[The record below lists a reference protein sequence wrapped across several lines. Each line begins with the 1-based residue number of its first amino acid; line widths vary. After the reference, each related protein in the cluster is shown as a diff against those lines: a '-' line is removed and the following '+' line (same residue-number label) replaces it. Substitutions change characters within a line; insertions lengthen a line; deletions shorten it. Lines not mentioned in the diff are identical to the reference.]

1 MRRELTNDERKAI
14 VASLEKEEKHLAT
27 LKEGVWYIDITLEN
41 QEKIWE
47 YEDKIHDYKRRMD
60 KEKFVE
66 ARNKMLPEIQWSQN
80 SIDVMKDQLSNG
92 VEIIENKGGENE

>member
-1 MRRELTNDERKAI
+1 MRRELTDDERKAI

-47 YEDKIHDYKRRMD
+47 YEDKIRDYKRRMD

-92 VEIIENKGGENE
+92 VEVIENKGGENE